1 VDLLNEIMDWSHDP
15 NGACIFWL
23 NGMAGTGKS
32 TIARTVARKWADD
45 NRLGASFFFSRGQ
58 GDLGHASQF
67 FTTLAYQLAH
77 TLPALRSAMH
87 KAINDNHDIAQQGLG
102 EQWKHLI
109 LRPLSNLQKPEA
121 SLQLKSFVLV
131 IDALDECEGE
141 DDAGL
146 IIQLFAQ
153 AKTLKTVRLRI
164 FVTSRPET
172 PIRLGF
178 DDISKAEHQDFV
190 LHGIPKLI
198 IDSDISLFLY
208 HELERIRKRRR
219 LPSEWPGKP
228 DIDLLVRRAD
238 GLFIY
243 AATICRFIGDKDSY
257 PKERLSFVLQES
269 MEDGSPT
276 EHLDLMYT
284 KILRYAIV
292 EGREKRKKER
302 LLERFRRTVGSIVIL
317 SDTLIAG
324 ALAELLGTEKWEVEE
339 ILESLH
345 AVLDDSKSQNSR
357 IQLLHPSFR
366 DFLLDHRR
374 CKDVQFRIDGEEAHK
389 GLFVNCLGLMSRYLK
404 RDMCSLRLPGTFIS
418 EVESRA
424 VEDCLPQEVQY
435 ACRSWVYHLQQSNT
449 KLCDKQLL
457 HDQVYTFLKEHLLH
471 WLEALSLMEK
481 ICDGI
486 VMIRTLES
494 MLTVSDS
501 GYYEVGIGFWE
512 VAVYSR
518 IVNFRCGKYS
528 NKLEKEHSRI
538 ALSMI

>member
-1 VDLLNEIMDWSHDP
+1 
-15 NGACIFWL
+15 
-23 NGMAGTGKS
+23 
-32 TIARTVARKWADD
+32 
-45 NRLGASFFFSRGQ
+45 
-58 GDLGHASQF
+58 
-67 FTTLAYQLAH
+67 
-77 TLPALRSAMH
+77 MH

-324 ALAELLGTEKWEVEE
+324 ALAELLGTE
-339 ILESLH
+339 IT
-345 AVLDDSKSQNSR
+345 A
-357 IQLLHPSFR
+357 
-366 DFLLDHRR
+366 R
-374 CKDVQFRIDGEEAHK
+374 CFG
-389 GLFVNCLGLMSRYLK
+389 
-404 RDMCSLRLPGTFIS
+404 
-418 EVESRA
+418 
-424 VEDCLPQEVQY
+424 
-435 ACRSWVYHLQQSNT
+435 
-449 KLCDKQLL
+449 
-457 HDQVYTFLKEHLLH
+457 
-471 WLEALSLMEK
+471 
-481 ICDGI
+481 
-486 VMIRTLES
+486 
-494 MLTVSDS
+494 
-501 GYYEVGIGFWE
+501 
-512 VAVYSR
+512 
-518 IVNFRCGKYS
+518 
-528 NKLEKEHSRI
+528 
-538 ALSMI
+538 